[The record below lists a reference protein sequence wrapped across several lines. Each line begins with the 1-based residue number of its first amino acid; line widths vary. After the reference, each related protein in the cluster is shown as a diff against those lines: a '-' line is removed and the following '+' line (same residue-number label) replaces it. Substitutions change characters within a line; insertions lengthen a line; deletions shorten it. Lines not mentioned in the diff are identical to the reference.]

1 MTNTQWTPSRGT
13 GLAMLISLICTGFVT
28 LVVNAQIYPAR
39 WQYALFYPE
48 KTAERPYTISE
59 SIGDPRIGEPFA
71 DWMLLC
77 APILFV
83 GVVLLCLPALCE
95 LRVSA
100 PDAKMVRRIT
110 LLTWTLL
117 VLQAMACVG
126 LVVLSQY
133 RFPHFRDEHMLGSY
147 LFFFSQALVVVCGEF
162 LSRSYAQ
169 LGAEG
174 RVLTPRFAA
183 WRRAYVWVPIAL
195 GVSYLVFFLGK
206 GYAPA
211 GLRYEVYYV
220 YTGLEL
226 LLLSSF
232 LLYLMTFAPDMWR
245 TLRVSRSGAYVSAE
259 SSAS

>member
-1 MTNTQWTPSRGT
+1 MKNTQWTPSRGT

-39 WQYALFYPE
+39 WQFAAFYPD
-48 KTAERPYTISE
+48 KTSERPYTISE

-83 GVVLLCLPALCE
+83 GVVLLCLPALRA
-95 LRVSA
+95 LQTSGA
-100 PDAKMVRRIT
+100 DDKAVRRIT
-110 LLTWTLL
+110 LLTWGLL
-117 VLQAMACVG
+117 LLQAMACVG
-126 LVVLSQY
+126 LVILSQY

-147 LFFFSQALVVVCGEF
+147 LFFFSQALVVVAGEF
-162 LSRSYAQ
+162 LSRGYAR

-174 RVLTPRFAA
+174 RVLTPRYAL
-183 WRRAYVWVPIAL
+183 WRRTYVWVPIAL

-206 GYAPA
+206 GHAPE
-211 GLRYEVYYV
+211 GLRYEVYFI

-232 LLYLMTFAPDMWR
+232 LFYVMTFAPDMWR
-245 TLRVSRSGAYVSAE
+245 TWRVSRAAH
-259 SSAS
+259 

>member
-28 LVVNAQIYPAR
+28 LVVNVQIYPAR

-83 GVVLLCLPALCE
+83 GVVLLCLPALRE

-100 PDAKMVRRIT
+100 SDAKMVRRIT

-174 RVLTPRFAA
+174 RVLTPRYAA

-206 GYAPA
+206 GHAPE
-211 GLRYEVYYV
+211 GLRYEVYYI

-232 LLYLMTFAPDMWR
+232 LLYVMTFAPDMWR
-245 TLRVSRSGAYVSAE
+245 TWRVSRSGAYVSAE